1 MRRRHN
7 GKKIRVRG
15 VQGAGGEHGET
26 GVVRNRAIMVSL
38 SEKVGC
44 GRDQPEEDAKGWR
57 TQDAP

>member
-1 MRRRHN
+1 M
-7 GKKIRVRG
+7 
-15 VQGAGGEHGET
+15 QGAGGEHGET